1 MLLDKV
7 KHILC
12 ISLILLVGV
21 TTLYACKSDDK
32 ELQGEPVLQVQKSI
46 GFKKEGGEVAVPVK
60 SNREWNASV
69 TEGKEWLTAR
79 KASDTELTV
88 SATSSPEKG
97 VREGNI
103 TIANNALTAKL
114 RVVQTGGDL
123 IIEVAEESRVIQVAG
138 TGNDHLEVNLLS
150 NTDYEVVIPEEAK
163 DWITEKEV
171 PDTRADLASSTRI
184 FSIAS
189 NPLTTERNA
198 TIKFV
203 SKENT
208 NIYDQ
213 SEIKQQKKSSD
224 ISGVNPEKD
233 IKLKVTGG
241 YDTDHQP
248 GQDISKSYD
257 GQFGGTCYHSTWSQ
271 SAKFP
276 VTLEYQFDQNQL
288 TLDYIL
294 YHSRNGNGN
303 FGAFELYIK
312 PQGST
317 DFIHIQDYDFKGAG
331 GSHRILLND
340 PVVPAAVQF
349 KVKSGLNDFV
359 SCDEM
364 EFFHA
369 AENPLDEQLITVF
382 TDRSCSELL
391 PDASDEAI
399 NRLPAFF
406 NVLAKSLQ
414 SNTYPEAEKR
424 FRIQSYQ
431 AYSVPEYWGDKLR
444 TNYYSPLCNPTGII
458 TNAGEEMVVLA
469 DGIPQGESISLRC
482 CSDLGPD
489 GEERFLKNGINKFSF
504 SRAGNLFVIYQK
516 LDPRGMPAVKIHFPP
531 QYVEITEH
539 ARVGFNVWDLTV
551 DKTDDLFREYIRKA
565 KSVTLDGS
573 DKCVF
578 VLKGRKILFTALKDL
593 LQNQDN
599 FKQYGVVRGMERWD
613 NLIDWEQELAAIDT
627 YSNTGE
633 FNSLMH
639 VTTFTD
645 GLYATNYYINMA
657 AGDVST
663 KDGWGFKNNFDPRDM
678 DKNQDNEWGPGHE
691 LGHMHQ
697 GAINWP
703 STTESSNNLFSNYVV
718 YKINQWG
725 SRGSSIG
732 TLATYRYAPPTPWS
746 RFMHPRDPNTLAFT
760 PQDMTS
766 DDANKYGL
774 YQGEASE
781 MHMRLNQQLWT
792 YFERI
797 GKKPNTI
804 RKIFE
809 QGRTPEFWLPFNDPG
824 AAQLMYAR
832 NVAKAAN
839 MDMTEFFDV
848 WGFFIPVSFKLY
860 AYGSFSYTVTQD
872 MINQTLAYMKT
883 FSTKCPPIEYIE
895 DRRYQAGAGGNQK
908 GISED
913 GGDVG
918 YFETFQNNVK
928 ITKTVSYTVS
938 GRTYTVTNGEQAVAF
953 ELIKDGKKV
962 WFANRFVFTVPAGAD
977 IEGAELYA
985 VQADGQR
992 IKANK

>member
-1 MLLDKV
+1 M
-7 KHILC
+7 
-12 ISLILLVGV
+12 
-21 TTLYACKSDDK
+21 
-32 ELQGEPVLQVQKSI
+32 
-46 GFKKEGGEVAVPVK
+46 
-60 SNREWNASV
+60 
-69 TEGKEWLTAR
+69 
-79 KASDTELTV
+79 
-88 SATSSPEKG
+88 
-97 VREGNI
+97 
-103 TIANNALTAKL
+103 
-114 RVVQTGGDL
+114 
-123 IIEVAEESRVIQVAG
+123 
-138 TGNDHLEVNLLS
+138 
-150 NTDYEVVIPEEAK
+150 
-163 DWITEKEV
+163 
-171 PDTRADLASSTRI
+171 
-184 FSIAS
+184 
-189 NPLTTERNA
+189 
-198 TIKFV
+198 
-203 SKENT
+203 
-208 NIYDQ
+208 
-213 SEIKQQKKSSD
+213 
-224 ISGVNPEKD
+224 
-233 IKLKVTGG
+233 
-241 YDTDHQP
+241 
-248 GQDISKSYD
+248 
-257 GQFGGTCYHSTWSQ
+257 
-271 SAKFP
+271 
-276 VTLEYQFDQNQL
+276 
-288 TLDYIL
+288 
-294 YHSRNGNGN
+294 
-303 FGAFELYIK
+303 
-312 PQGST
+312 
-317 DFIHIQDYDFKGAG
+317 
-331 GSHRILLND
+331 
-340 PVVPAAVQF
+340 
-349 KVKSGLNDFV
+349 
-359 SCDEM
+359 
-364 EFFHA
+364 
-369 AENPLDEQLITVF
+369 
-382 TDRSCSELL
+382 
-391 PDASDEAI
+391 
-399 NRLPAFF
+399 
-406 NVLAKSLQ
+406 
-414 SNTYPEAEKR
+414 
-424 FRIQSYQ
+424 
-431 AYSVPEYWGDKLR
+431 PEYWGDKLR

-732 TLATYRYAPPTPWS
+732 TLAVYRYAPPTPWS

-839 MDMTEFFDV
+839 MDMTEFFDA

-895 DRRYQAGAGGNQK
+895 DRRYQVGAKGNQK

-918 YFETFQNNVK
+918 Y
-928 ITKTVSYTVS
+928 
-938 GRTYTVTNGEQAVAF
+938 
-953 ELIKDGKKV
+953 
-962 WFANRFVFTVPAGAD
+962 
-977 IEGAELYA
+977 
-985 VQADGQR
+985 
-992 IKANK
+992 

>member
-331 GSHRILLND
+331 VRNSGESPGRFQRKHHQEAPADQLHRNSDCYDHASDSVIHLHGELLKLPGTGSKRPH
-340 PVVPAAVQF
+340 AV
-349 KVKSGLNDFV
+349 SGQPCQRGLKRSAELSVSSVCPGSDDF
-359 SCDEM
+359 
-364 EFFHA
+364 HYH
-369 AENPLDEQLITVF
+369 
-382 TDRSCSELL
+382 SEL
-391 PDASDEAI
+391 
-399 NRLPAFF
+399 
-406 NVLAKSLQ
+406 
-414 SNTYPEAEKR
+414 
-424 FRIQSYQ
+424 
-431 AYSVPEYWGDKLR
+431 
-444 TNYYSPLCNPTGII
+444 
-458 TNAGEEMVVLA
+458 
-469 DGIPQGESISLRC
+469 
-482 CSDLGPD
+482 
-489 GEERFLKNGINKFSF
+489 
-504 SRAGNLFVIYQK
+504 
-516 LDPRGMPAVKIHFPP
+516 
-531 QYVEITEH
+531 
-539 ARVGFNVWDLTV
+539 
-551 DKTDDLFREYIRKA
+551 
-565 KSVTLDGS
+565 
-573 DKCVF
+573 
-578 VLKGRKILFTALKDL
+578 
-593 LQNQDN
+593 
-599 FKQYGVVRGMERWD
+599 
-613 NLIDWEQELAAIDT
+613 
-627 YSNTGE
+627 
-633 FNSLMH
+633 
-639 VTTFTD
+639 
-645 GLYATNYYINMA
+645 
-657 AGDVST
+657 
-663 KDGWGFKNNFDPRDM
+663 
-678 DKNQDNEWGPGHE
+678 
-691 LGHMHQ
+691 
-697 GAINWP
+697 
-703 STTESSNNLFSNYVV
+703 
-718 YKINQWG
+718 
-725 SRGSSIG
+725 
-732 TLATYRYAPPTPWS
+732 
-746 RFMHPRDPNTLAFT
+746 
-760 PQDMTS
+760 
-766 DDANKYGL
+766 
-774 YQGEASE
+774 
-781 MHMRLNQQLWT
+781 
-792 YFERI
+792 
-797 GKKPNTI
+797 
-804 RKIFE
+804 
-809 QGRTPEFWLPFNDPG
+809 
-824 AAQLMYAR
+824 
-832 NVAKAAN
+832 
-839 MDMTEFFDV
+839 
-848 WGFFIPVSFKLY
+848 
-860 AYGSFSYTVTQD
+860 
-872 MINQTLAYMKT
+872 
-883 FSTKCPPIEYIE
+883 
-895 DRRYQAGAGGNQK
+895 
-908 GISED
+908 
-913 GGDVG
+913 
-918 YFETFQNNVK
+918 
-928 ITKTVSYTVS
+928 
-938 GRTYTVTNGEQAVAF
+938 
-953 ELIKDGKKV
+953 
-962 WFANRFVFTVPAGAD
+962 
-977 IEGAELYA
+977 
-985 VQADGQR
+985 
-992 IKANK
+992 